1 VRPSKNRKSV
11 IKSQNIL
18 AYACLL
24 IAMLIVSG
32 NFIFGNRAVQ
42 EIPAFTLVFWRTSI
56 GALFL
61 LPLALL
67 SRGHIIE
74 FIKQNKLKTFALVLS
89 GLVLRP
95 WFVYMALNSP
105 KLTDISVGVLAV
117 PLMTIIFSVFLLN
130 ERLSYLQILGL
141 ILAFFGSAIFA
152 FHGDLEHLRNFDPHI
167 EFLWILVASTFGS
180 LYLVLL
186 KRWDVHPSPS
196 EGLFGLLLV
205 ATIILLPGFIHH
217 AMTDLHPLEYSRGL
231 WGSVLFV
238 GIGMGGLYLFLM
250 GYVISRIGAT
260 TASLFTLII
269 PALVAVESVL
279 FLNSSL
285 HIYQAVGGLLVA
297 TGVLFVLNFRPLP
310 ATESPATESP
320 ATEAAIEATTE

>member
-1 VRPSKNRKSV
+1 M
-11 IKSQNIL
+11 
-18 AYACLL
+18 L
-24 IAMLIVSG
+24 IASG

-61 LPLALL
+61 LPIALL

-89 GLVLRP
+89 GLVLPP
-95 WFVYMALNSP
+95 WFGYMALNSP
-105 KLTDISVGVLAV
+105 KLIDISVGVLAI
-117 PLMTIIFSVFLLN
+117 PLMTIIFSVLLLN

-141 ILAFFGSAIFA
+141 LLAFFGSIVFA

-186 KRWDVHPSPS
+186 KRWGVHPSPS
-196 EGLFGLLLV
+196 EGLFGLFLV

-238 GIGMGGLYLFLM
+238 GIGTVSLPHGICNQQDWCHDRVPVHTDNPGA
-250 GYVISRIGAT
+250 GSRGVCAIS
-260 TASLFTLII
+260 
-269 PALVAVESVL
+269 
-279 FLNSSL
+279 
-285 HIYQAVGGLLVA
+285 Q
-297 TGVLFVLNFRPLP
+297 LFVARLSGRGWPIGCHWGIVCPEFPP
-310 ATESPATESP
+310 
-320 ATEAAIEATTE
+320 TTRYRITRHRITRYRIIRY